1 MSMKFGTAASLVE
14 LHITAEARLM
24 PCSSTTIAVG
34 GAVIVKCVSPTGCTG
49 ILELL
54 SGNVVQVY
62 NYMALILCAGCSLTD
77 VLWH

>member
-1 MSMKFGTAASLVE
+1 MQN
-14 LHITAEARLM
+14 
-24 PCSSTTIAVG
+24 STTVAMG
-34 GAVIVKCVSPTGCTG
+34 GAVTVKCVSPEGCTG

-62 NYMALILCAGCSLTD
+62 NYMALKLCAGCSLTD